1 MRAFLQRYPII
12 LFTTGVCLVVG
23 SIALTLNH
31 IPTESRFNATSLL
44 SLGLLVFTSLMLG
57 IVSFWWHAWRK
68 IPQPMAGSEL
78 PTAPRVDLT
87 DLFFQSNA
95 IVDWY
100 QHSLS
105 RLHSRCV
112 DLERIS
118 HLLGYMNYAAE
129 LRRQL
134 RIALL
139 LGQELFPTT
148 TIMLFTQ
155 ETSSLHFAGGAR
167 PRTGQ
172 ILPEI
177 SEDDPLVR
185 QISEIIK
192 QEVDLER
199 LSTQDWKSFTL
210 PLRRTSEP
218 GDLTILP
225 LMVWNRILGVG
236 IFITSERRA
245 LADDEKLLATLFN
258 RHLAICIENH
268 HLFHENLRQDR
279 LVHEIDIA
287 RTLQTSTLP
296 HQPPILRGFD
306 IHGSCVPCNEISGDY
321 YDLIPLP
328 NDRLLV
334 AIADVSGKGL
344 PAALFLS
351 KIQALVRAMADRI
364 PTPGKLLSFL
374 SRQMERE
381 QMGSLFATMIIA
393 VFEAG
398 SRSVQCASAG
408 HCKPIVVRA
417 GSGFVEEIDVDA
429 GIPLGLFEQEENAY
443 TEKQIELLPGDGVF
457 LYTDGVIDLLDK
469 NRDRFGVER
478 LKTALDNA
486 PDGKAALLV
495 YHVMNVMNKFK
506 ETQPHEDDITMVYVK
521 SEKAANERN
530 L

>member
-31 IPTESRFNATSLL
+31 IPTESRFSAALLL
-44 SLGLLVFTSLMLG
+44 SLSLLVFTSLMLG
-57 IVSFWWHAWRK
+57 IMSFWWHAWRN
-68 IPQPMAGSEL
+68 IPQRIEGSAL
-78 PTAPRVDLT
+78 PAAPRIDLT
-87 DLFFQSNA
+87 DLFFQSNT

-100 QHSLS
+100 QHNLS
-105 RLHSRCV
+105 SLHSRCV

-134 RIALL
+134 RIALQ
-139 LGQELFPTT
+139 LGQELLPTATILIYTRENT
-148 TIMLFTQ
+148 TPKY
-155 ETSSLHFAGGAR
+155 AAGAR
-167 PRTGQ
+167 PRAGE
-172 ILPEI
+172 ILPEV
-177 SEDDPLVR
+177 SDDDPLVR
-185 QISEIIK
+185 QVNEIIK

-199 LSTQDWKSFTL
+199 LSSQDWKSFSL
-210 PLRRTSEP
+210 PLRRKNEP

-225 LMVWNRILGVG
+225 LMVWNRILGLG
-236 IFITSERRA
+236 IFITSDRRA
-245 LADDEKLLATLFN
+245 LSDDEKVLATLFS

-279 LVHEIDIA
+279 LMHEIDIA

-296 HQPPILRGFD
+296 QQPPILRGFD
-306 IHGSCVPCNEISGDY
+306 LHGSCVPCNEISGDY
-321 YDLIPLP
+321 YDLIPLS

-334 AIADVSGKGL
+334 TIADVSGKGL

-351 KIQALVRAMADRI
+351 KIQALVRAMADRFSA
-364 PTPGKLLSFL
+364 PGQLLSFL
-374 SRQMERE
+374 SRQMTSE

-398 SRSVQCASAG
+398 SRSVKCASAG

-417 GSGFVEEIDVDA
+417 GSGFVEEIEFDA
-429 GIPLGLFEQEENAY
+429 GIPLGLFEQDENAY
-443 TEKQIELLPGDGVF
+443 TETQIELLPGDGVF
-457 LYTDGVIDLLDK
+457 LYTDGVIDLLDR
-469 NRDRFGVER
+469 NRERFGVER

-486 PDGKAALLV
+486 PDGKAAMLV
-495 YHVMNVMNKFK
+495 YHVMSVMNKFK

-521 SEKAANERN
+521 SEKAAHERN